1 MGTGIF
7 IANFVGSLCL
17 ALLLYSKGFLIPTF
31 YANFGA
37 TFFFFGLA
45 TAATG
50 VMVKYNEGRDE
61 VIWGKEARLRGLGL
75 AGIGAFFY
83 LFTLLLYGASK

>member
-1 MGTGIF
+1 MGIF
-7 IANFVGSLCL
+7 VANFVGSLCL
-17 ALLLYSKGFLIPTF
+17 ALLLYSKGYLIGSV

-50 VMVKYNEGRDE
+50 VMVKVNEGREE

-75 AGIGAFFY
+75 AGIGALLY
-83 LFTLLLYGASK
+83 LFMFLVFGASR